1 MVHMSHVF
9 INRADA
15 ILKIRLHN
23 RLHKH
28 VTPQIILALLVG
40 FFVFLSSSPV
50 VYSQYMPCNIVN
62 LAPTGPPTVGAG
74 QTLQV
79 TTAVTGSCDQSLFY
93 AVRVDLV
100 DGRSSQVLSSVV
112 FPYAPVTP
120 VFTVS
125 ITNKATAPT
134 TLGTWVL
141 QVNAYL
147 IASFN
152 GAVVASSHL
161 LFSVVVV
168 PYSPSTT
175 TTEQMTEQITNS
187 ATTLSQNST
196 SANQVASTN
205 ETLVATSSAS
215 APETVNQRSAS
226 AIVVVVVVILAAV
239 IILLLSKRKHAT
251 TQKPPPQQLANVKYC
266 RRCGTK
272 LEAADPFC
280 SHCGTKQDG

>member
-1 MVHMSHVF
+1 
-9 INRADA
+9 
-15 ILKIRLHN
+15 
-23 RLHKH
+23 
-28 VTPQIILALLVG
+28 
-40 FFVFLSSSPV
+40 
-50 VYSQYMPCNIVN
+50 MPCNIVN

-100 DGRSSQVLSSVV
+100 DGRTSQVLSSVV

-120 VFTVS
+120 GFTVS

-147 IASFN
+147 IASIN

-161 LFSVVVV
+161 LFSVDVV
-168 PYSPSTT
+168 PYTPSTT
-175 TTEQMTEQITNS
+175 TTETQLMTTNS
-187 ATTLSQNST
+187 TTTLSQTSTNST
-196 SANQVASTN
+196 NQAASTN

-215 APETVNQRSAS
+215 TPQTVNQRGTFAFV
-226 AIVVVVVVILAAV
+226 AVVVVILAA
-239 IILLLSKRKHAT
+239 IIIVLLSKRKHAT
-251 TQKPPPQQLANVKYC
+251 TQKPSLQQLANVKYC
-266 RRCGTK
+266 RHCGIK
-272 LEAADPFC
+272 LEAADQFC
-280 SHCGTKQDG
+280 SHCGTKQD

>member
-1 MVHMSHVF
+1 
-9 INRADA
+9 
-15 ILKIRLHN
+15 
-23 RLHKH
+23 
-28 VTPQIILALLVG
+28 
-40 FFVFLSSSPV
+40 
-50 VYSQYMPCNIVN
+50 MPCNIVN
-62 LAPTGPPTVGAG
+62 IAPTGPPTVGAG

-79 TTAVTGSCDQSLFY
+79 TTSVTGSCDQSLFY

-147 IASFN
+147 IASIN

-161 LFSVVVV
+161 LFSVAVV
-168 PYSPSTT
+168 PYSPTT
-175 TTEQMTEQITNS
+175 STTEQMTVQMTNS
-187 ATTLSQNST
+187 TTTLSQNST
-196 SANQVASTN
+196 YTNQAASIN

-215 APETVNQRSAS
+215 APETVNQHSAF
-226 AIVVVVVVILAAV
+226 AIVAVAIVAIVAAIIVIV
-239 IILLLSKRKHAT
+239 LLSKRKHTT
-251 TQKPPPQQLANVKYC
+251 TQKAPPQQLSSVKYC
-266 RRCGTK
+266 RHCGTK
-272 LEAADPFC
+272 LEASDQFC
-280 SHCGTKQDG
+280 IHCGTKQD